1 MTSNLGVFTSA
12 LVAMALAS
20 TTLSAAGGE
29 VDGVTVN
36 VITQTGA
43 I

>member
-1 MTSNLGVFTSA
+1 MASKLGVFTSA

-20 TTLSAAGGE
+20 TALSAAEGE

>member
-1 MTSNLGVFTSA
+1 
-12 LVAMALAS
+12 MALAS
-20 TTLSAAGGE
+20 KALSAAEGE

-36 VITQTGA
+36 VISQTGA